1 MCSKQKALCFL
12 ALHGGETD
20 DIVYTVKPVSSEELL
35 NRLLEEQDI
44 YLLLHSCK
52 QQYTGTVRL
61 GIEAIE

>member
-1 MCSKQKALCFL
+1 ML
-12 ALHGGETD
+12 ARSETD